1 MLSLSRVGAAALCAA
16 ALLGSAGAEAQ
27 GVEDWRYRA
36 ALYGYFPSIGATTTF
51 PGTGGGSSVSVDAAD
66 ILDSLEFAFMATF
79 EAKKGLWGV
88 YSDLVYFNVG
98 NTKTQSRSLSLG
110 DQGLP
115 ADVTADVKLDMKSV
129 QWMLA
134 GTYQARRDTAVHAR
148 SARSA
153 RGCWTSTRSSTGRSG
168 AISVRCP
175 CLIMRGRAAMG
186 LSNWDAIVGVKGRAM
201 FGDDGRWFV
210 PYHFDIGAGESRLT
224 WQAAVGLG
232 YTLPLGRRRGRLA
245 LPRLRHEVGHGPRE
259 HQFQRASHRRRLPL
273 VIDPARPAV
282 PVAPGAKA

>member
-51 PGTGGGSSVSVDAAD
+51 PGTGGGGGVSVDAAD

-134 GTYQARRDTAVHAR
+134 GTYQAVATPRYTLDLLVGARLLDVDAQLDWTLGGNIGSVPLPDHA
-148 SARSA
+148 
-153 RGCWTSTRSSTGRSG
+153 GSS
-168 AISVRCP
+168 SV
-175 CLIMRGRAAMG
+175 G

-210 PYHFDIGAGESRLT
+210 PYHFDVGAGESRLT

-232 YTLPLGRRRGRLA
+232 YTYPWGDIVAAWRYLDYDMKSGTA
-245 LPRLRHEVGHGPRE
+245 LESINFSGPAIAVGFRW
-259 HQFQRASHRRRLPL
+259 
-273 VIDPARPAV
+273 
-282 PVAPGAKA
+282 